1 MATKEDDYTKYR
13 AVGVIPYEIDDK
25 IGRHDYKKYS
35 LSTDDPITVSG
46 TSGTIL
52 I

>member
-25 IGRHDYKKYS
+25 IGRHDYQKYT
-35 LSTDDPITVSG
+35 LSVENETTISG
-46 TSGTIL
+46 TPGTIL

>member
-13 AVGVIPYEIDDK
+13 AVGVIPYGIEDK
-25 IGRHDYKKYS
+25 IGRHDYKKYT
-35 LSTDDPITVSG
+35 LSVENDATISG
-46 TSGTIL
+46 TPGTIL